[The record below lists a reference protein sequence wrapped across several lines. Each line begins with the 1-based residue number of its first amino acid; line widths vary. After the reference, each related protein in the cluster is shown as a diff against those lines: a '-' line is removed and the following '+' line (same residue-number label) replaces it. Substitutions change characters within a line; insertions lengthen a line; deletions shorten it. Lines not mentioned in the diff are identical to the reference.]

1 MSESE
6 DVYQNS
12 EPVWEFVKNNPRAI
26 GVPISDKKGLDL
38 LNALHDVYVEMDSN
52 VDNAKA
58 MLTMLAGVLIAA
70 ANGDGEEI
78 IEEVLV
84 QEAMFKFD
92 DNIKDILNEK

>member
-12 EPVWEFVKNNPRAI
+12 EPVWEFIKTHPRAI

-38 LNALHDVYVEMDSN
+38 LNAMRDVYLEMDSN
-52 VDNAKA
+52 VENAKA

-70 ANGDGEEI
+70 AQGDGEEI
-78 IEEVLV
+78 IQEVLV

-92 DNIKDILNEK
+92 DNIKEILDEK

>member
-1 MSESE
+1 MNESE

-12 EPVWEFVKNNPRAI
+12 EPVWEYVKNHPRAI
-26 GVPISDKKGLDL
+26 GVPISTKKGLDL
-38 LNALHDVYVEMDSN
+38 LNAMHDVYLEMDSN

-70 ANGDGEEI
+70 ANGEGEQI

-92 DNIKDILNEK
+92 DNIKGILDEK

>member
-1 MSESE
+1 MNESE

-12 EPVWEFVKNNPRAI
+12 EPIWEYVKNHPRAI
-26 GVPISDKKGLDL
+26 GISISSKKGLDL
-38 LNALHDVYVEMDSN
+38 LNAMHDVYLEMDSN

-70 ANGDGEEI
+70 ANGTGEQI

-92 DNIKDILNEK
+92 DNIKGILDEK